1 MTIITFS
8 SRLMY
13 DYYIKN
19 NYILLSKMLM
29 SALNTNIHLDL
40 YSVASNNAFK
50 VNDYG
55 TLLQIYC

>member
-1 MTIITFS
+1 
-8 SRLMY
+8 MY